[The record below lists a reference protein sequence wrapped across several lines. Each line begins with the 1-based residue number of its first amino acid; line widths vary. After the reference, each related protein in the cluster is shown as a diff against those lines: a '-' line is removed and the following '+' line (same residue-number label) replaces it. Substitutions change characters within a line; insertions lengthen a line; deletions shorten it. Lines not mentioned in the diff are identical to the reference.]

1 MPLSALKES
10 QLGQVHVNAKI
21 SITCKLTGGIVR
33 FIYAILPSA
42 FPEKKKKTIRAF
54 IFDKILRLTKISLQ
68 VYCS

>member
-42 FPEKKKKTIRAF
+42 FPEKKKTIRAF